1 MRRYLTLSERSG
13 TNFYTGGSTRTQSA
27 MIPGKAKQLGRT
39 CLLTPSAAGLL
50 SVLAILCLTVM
61 RAPAEA
67 TRDQTLFLA
76 RASSI
81 SADEMAMLL
90 ATLIIAESSCGLE
103 ITDVPLNVAMRRYGY
118 NVVDFLPDGRYAAIV
133 ELKARK
139 AREFIQGTGKQFGCQ
154 GLIETVQRSLPEIVR
169 K

>member
-1 MRRYLTLSERSG
+1 
-13 TNFYTGGSTRTQSA
+13 

-39 CLLTPSAAGLL
+39 CLLTRSTAGLL

-67 TRDQTLFLA
+67 TRDEKLLPAQ
-76 RASSI
+76 ASSI

-103 ITDVPLNVAMRRYGY
+103 TTDVPLNVAVRRYGF
-118 NVVDFLPDGRYAAIV
+118 NVVDFLPDGRYAPVV

-139 AREFIQGTGKQFGCQ
+139 AREFIQGTGRQFGCQ
-154 GLIETVQRSLPEIVR
+154 GLIETVQRFLPEIVR

>member
-1 MRRYLTLSERSG
+1 
-13 TNFYTGGSTRTQSA
+13 
-27 MIPGKAKQLGRT
+27 MIQGKVKQLGRIS
-39 CLLTPSAAGLL
+39 LLTPSAAGLL

-67 TRDQTLFLA
+67 TRNQKLFPA
-76 RASSI
+76 QASSI

-118 NVVDFLPDGRYAAIV
+118 NVVDFLPDGRYAVIV

-154 GLIETVQRSLPEIVR
+154 GLIETVQRFLPEIVR

>member
-1 MRRYLTLSERSG
+1 
-13 TNFYTGGSTRTQSA
+13 
-27 MIPGKAKQLGRT
+27 MIPGKATRLGRT

-50 SVLAILCLTVM
+50 SLLAILCLTVM

-67 TRDQTLFLA
+67 TGDEKLFPA
-76 RASSI
+76 QASSI
-81 SADEMAMLL
+81 SADEMAMIL
-90 ATLIIAESSCGLE
+90 ATLIIAQGSCGLE
-103 ITDVPLNVAMRRYGY
+103 TTDVPLNVAVRGYGF
-118 NVVDFLPDGRYAAIV
+118 NVVDFLPDGRYAPVV

-154 GLIETVQRSLPEIVR
+154 GLIETVQRFLPEIVR

>member
-1 MRRYLTLSERSG
+1 
-13 TNFYTGGSTRTQSA
+13 
-27 MIPGKAKQLGRT
+27 MIQGKVKQLGRIS
-39 CLLTPSAAGLL
+39 LLTPSAAGLL

-67 TRDQTLFLA
+67 TRNQKLFPA
-76 RASSI
+76 QASSI

-154 GLIETVQRSLPEIVR
+154 GLIETVQRFLPEIVR